1 VEAAQ
6 SFLLV
11 DSDSI
16 VVVDDDKQRGG
27 DDDQLLAPA
36 ASMDIDDFGTKMISL
51 AGRRLIAK
59 VLRRFNIPIYHHKAR
74 ESERERE
81 RERECVCES
90 YQVAA
95 WCGASVQK

>member
-16 VVVDDDKQRGG
+16 VVVDDDDKQRGG

-36 ASMDIDDFGTKMISL
+36 ASMDIDDFGAKMISL

-59 VLRRFNIPIYHHKAR
+59 VLRRLNITILYHHKAR
-74 ESERERE
+74 E
-81 RERECVCES
+81 RECV
-90 YQVAA
+90 
-95 WCGASVQK
+95 